1 MMTELT
7 LILRACAPL
16 ALHRT
21 RTKRQFVESLEYVPG
36 STVRGAFA
44 ALYISRFGVD
54 ADFKTIFLDDK
65 VFFPDLWPARE
76 NTDSVLLPL
85 SARACKRYGISHPRS
100 LTDSLLPELAET
112 KAEHDC
118 PECGS
123 KLDRVGGYLL
133 SSTPIEQLHL
143 GSRLRMNT
151 AIDSATGSVAQGQLF
166 SHHTIIGRHFPSDKV
181 EREPEDILFKGRV
194 HVNLADIAPFE
205 KLRKLADGEKYLSF
219 GNSRSRGLGEV
230 EIVRWQ
236 ETTAEVPNLQMR
248 WQDFNRAAKKFSRS
262 ENEKYFSVSLLSHLC
277 LRDKL
282 LRPILS
288 EIGAQ
293 HFEPTLSND
302 NELLRYVGSVTVPGW
317 NAVLGMPK
325 PDSVALARGS
335 VWLFWIDASK
345 ESEILPKL
353 EALEKTGLGER
364 RAEGFGRLSICNPF
378 HYQLHEV

>member
-1 MMTELT
+1 MAIELT

-44 ALYISRFGVD
+44 ALYISHFGVD
-54 ADFKTIFLDDK
+54 ADFKTIFLEDK

-85 SARACKRYGISHPRS
+85 SARACKRYGISHQRS
-100 LTDSLLPELAET
+100 LTDSLLPEMAQT
-112 KAEHDC
+112 KAEHVC
-118 PECGS
+118 PECNG

-151 AIDSATGSVAQGQLF
+151 AIDGATGSVAHGQLF
-166 SHHTIIGRHFPSDKV
+166 SHHTIIGHHLPGDKS

-194 HVNLADIAPFE
+194 YVNLADIAPFE
-205 KLRKLADGEKYLSF
+205 KLRKLTDDEKYLSF

-236 ETTAEVPNLQMR
+236 ETTAEIPSLQTR
-248 WQDFNRAAKKFSRS
+248 WQDFNRAAKKFSQ
-262 ENEKYFSVSLLSHLC
+262 NKTEKYFSVSLVSHLC
-277 LRDKL
+277 LRDKF

-288 EIGAQ
+288 EIDAQ
-293 HFEPTLSND
+293 HFDPTLVED
-302 NELLRYVGSVTVPGW
+302 NELPRFVASVTVPGW

-325 PDSVALARGS
+325 PDSVALGRGS
-335 VWLFWIDASK
+335 VWLFRIEASK
-345 ESEILPKL
+345 EFEILPKL
-353 EALEKTGLGER
+353 AALEKNGLGER
-364 RAEGFGRLSICNPF
+364 RAEGFGRLSICHPF